1 MLRLFRGSPSVGMQ
15 SVFRI
20 IDWICYHARGFTRV
34 PGRVLAASTRDGET
48 DDDTLVRTVLLGAS
62 LRLST
67 KMQ

>member
-1 MLRLFRGSPSVGMQ
+1 MQ

-20 IDWICYHARGFTRV
+20 IDWICYHARGFTR
-34 PGRVLAASTRDGET
+34 GARAVLAASTRDGET

>member
-1 MLRLFRGSPSVGMQ
+1 MVRTLLGCSLSFGSLIGYVIMQ
-15 SVFRI
+15 EVLQ
-20 IDWICYHARGFTRV
+20 GV